1 MCLKSGAFLMNT
13 SGFSISEVLP
23 PGFQGREVD
32 TTKFY

>member
-1 MCLKSGAFLMNT
+1 MCLKSGVFLRNT